1 MTEPDAE
8 QGNIV
13 WIDDDNGDDTND
25 GLSQDK
31 PVQSLDKALEL
42 AGEGGTIMMLGAPT
56 IRDKGDL
63 FFKNITLKRA
73 DGNTG
78 YLLYFM
84 DCENITFDN
93 VVIDGDNKGGGFPL
107 IHGSRCTSM
116 TFNDS
121 TLKNNIG
128 GAISVHQTPLTI
140 TNGEIFNCAAAIT
153 LNTSSFKMTGGSI
166 HNNKDHNNGAGA
178 IEYSASYYHRD
189 PIQLILDGVDIYE
202 NSGQTAGAIYIQD
215 DADLVISDSKIR
227 NNSTSGNGGAM
238 RLFNPT
244 TSITNCIISG
254 NHSSADGGGIHL
266 DEGTLTLNGNTKVTN
281 NQCHGGDGGGIV
293 IDSGK
298 VILND
303 TSIVC
308 NNRCPIGAYANDFR
322 LSSDSSTLQVNDPR
336 LANESYTDPDSK
348 CTYPIDGYYH
358 KYWQSIYYDPE
369 RYEGTV
375 QGPTDI
381 IARYNG
387 YKAYYEFKPSAKD
400 TTLPWGIP
408 SCPIDRKDY
417 LPNSTVFAIQPAKT
431 VIIGRKSNGD
441 STIGLWTF
449 EGYDADSKVVN
460 EENLV
465 KPDKY
470 KRKILFTG
478 KWKWE
483 NTTEVPWYYNIYYE
497 TFDKATGNSEWK
509 LFKEDSGG
517 KKNYDQTEVLY

>member
-281 NQCHGGDGGGIV
+281 NQCHGGDGGGY
-293 IDSGK
+293 
-298 VILND
+298 
-303 TSIVC
+303 
-308 NNRCPIGAYANDFR
+308 RFR
-322 LSSDSSTLQVNDPR
+322 
-336 LANESYTDPDSK
+336 E
-348 CTYPIDGYYH
+348 
-358 KYWQSIYYDPE
+358 
-369 RYEGTV
+369 
-375 QGPTDI
+375 
-381 IARYNG
+381 
-387 YKAYYEFKPSAKD
+387 
-400 TTLPWGIP
+400 
-408 SCPIDRKDY
+408 
-417 LPNSTVFAIQPAKT
+417 
-431 VIIGRKSNGD
+431 
-441 STIGLWTF
+441 
-449 EGYDADSKVVN
+449 
-460 EENLV
+460 
-465 KPDKY
+465 
-470 KRKILFTG
+470 
-478 KWKWE
+478 
-483 NTTEVPWYYNIYYE
+483 
-497 TFDKATGNSEWK
+497 GNSK
-509 LFKEDSGG
+509 
-517 KKNYDQTEVLY
+517 